1 MEDVLREA
9 DVVRFTSP
17 LINLTTHYH
26 IVLFEFACFIW
37 RQISLHPVLDKTTY
51 HLINP
56 ERLAIMKKE
65 AVLVNASR
73 GPVIDE
79 AALVEHLKANPMF
92 RVGLDVFEVLRS
104 IHRIE

>member
-1 MEDVLREA
+1 
-9 DVVRFTSP
+9 
-17 LINLTTHYH
+17 
-26 IVLFEFACFIW
+26 
-37 RQISLHPVLDKTTY
+37 VLDKTTY

>member
-1 MEDVLREA
+1 M
-9 DVVRFTSP
+9 
-17 LINLTTHYH
+17 
-26 IVLFEFACFIW
+26 
-37 RQISLHPVLDKTTY
+37 LDNTTY

-79 AALVEHLKANPMF
+79 AALVEHLKVNPMF
-92 RVGLDVFEVLRS
+92 RVGLDVFEVYGPP
-104 IHRIE
+104 